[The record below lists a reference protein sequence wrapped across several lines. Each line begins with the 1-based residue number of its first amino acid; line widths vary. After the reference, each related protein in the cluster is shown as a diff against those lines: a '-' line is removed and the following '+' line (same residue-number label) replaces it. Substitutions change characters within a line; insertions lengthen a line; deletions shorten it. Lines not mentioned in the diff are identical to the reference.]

1 MTAAIQVELP
11 RSHGA
16 LSRVGIALWRNIG
29 FIGCAAALAYSIAG
43 AFDPP
48 RLNWGDS
55 GSDYNVMAA
64 GRNFQRYGF
73 LKLRLT
79 PNLLDRSVWVKGDST
94 HIYTHYPQLPELANG
109 AYRAVLG
116 ISRIEYF
123 RLIALAFSFASFFFI
138 YRLICIY
145 WSRQTAQVALALWV
159 SNPLWLQHADY
170 LHNGPYGMFF
180 GYGCIYFL
188 ARSLQEHESRA
199 WLLASGAFLFLT
211 YCSSYDYWIYAPL
224 LLATITAAHF
234 GGLFRRDTIR
244 TLTTLAAFAVV
255 AIVCKAAT
263 VAWALGGMHAFLN
276 DLFRQGIEHAQA
288 DFLGDSYVAG
298 VWPTL
303 IGRVERYF
311 SLLLIPLALAWCA
324 MPWIRKRW
332 AGRPSVTTLPQA
344 NPVVLLL
351 AAIPFLCAFRE
362 LWVAQYYPFLMIVPF
377 YAVGFAAAIVA
388 LIGIPRRSARA
399 IGFIMLLAVSYSAL
413 DEDVRFKKAFFD
425 PAAIRTLQA
434 QLSAAPPGQ
443 RVYVNHVFDAAYRYY
458 FDRNVFMLI
467 PHESYR
473 VESVIDFFSDPRR
486 SPYPHPEGMLFV
498 QDKHL
503 KDEVFDKGYYTFR
516 IFGHYGLWDA
526 WANPPAYRRFLD
538 SLVVDRDSALM
549 AHVAKRAQKVYE
561 SDFYTL
567 WRMNPVPRR
576 EAIAAHQPM

>member
-1 MTAAIQVELP
+1 MTAAIPLEIP
-11 RSHGA
+11 RSPSA
-16 LSRVGIALWRNIG
+16 ISRLGIALWRNIG
-29 FIGCAAALAYSIAG
+29 FIAYAAVLAYSIVG

-79 PNLLDRSVWVKGDST
+79 PNLLDRSVWVKEDST

-109 AYRAVLG
+109 VYRVVFG
-116 ISRIEYF
+116 VSRIETF

-138 YRLICIY
+138 YRLVDTY
-145 WSRQTAQVALALWV
+145 WSRQTAQIALALWV
-159 SNPLWLQHADY
+159 SNPLWIQHADY

-188 ARSLQEHESRA
+188 VRWLEHNDERR
-199 WLLASGAFLFLT
+199 WLLASGVFLFLT

-224 LLATITAAHF
+224 LLATAASMRF
-234 GGLFRRDTIR
+234 GGLFRRETIR
-244 TLTTLAAFAVV
+244 VLSFLAAFAVV
-255 AIVCKAAT
+255 AIVAKATT
-263 VAWALGGMHAFLN
+263 VAWALGGIRPLIN
-276 DLFRQGIEHAQA
+276 DVFRQGIEHTQA
-288 DFLGDSYVAG
+288 DFLGESYMGG

-303 IGRVERYF
+303 IGRIERYF
-311 SLLLIPLALAWCA
+311 SLLLIPLAFAWGA
-324 MPWIRKRW
+324 VPWVQRRW
-332 AGRPSVTTLPQA
+332 KKHIAVSLPRV
-344 NPVVLLL
+344 NPIVVLL
-351 AAIPFLCAFRE
+351 AAIPFLCVFRE

-377 YAVGFAAAIVA
+377 YAVGFAAAVVTLVEA
-388 LIGIPRRSARA
+388 PLRSARA
-399 IGFIMLLAVSYSAL
+399 IGIVMLVAVSYSAL
-413 DEDVRFKKAFFD
+413 DEQIRFKKAFFD
-425 PAAIRTLQA
+425 PAAIRTLRA
-434 QLSAAPPGQ
+434 QLDSAPQGQ

-516 IFGHYGLWDA
+516 IFGHYGLWGA

-538 SLVVDRDSALM
+538 SLVSDRDSMLM
-549 AHVAKRAQKVYE
+549 VHLARKATKIYE
-561 SDFYTL
+561 SSFYTL
-567 WRMNPVPRR
+567 WRVNPVVPAGVATGR
-576 EAIAAHQPM
+576 